1 MSEFNS
7 GLLRRCT
14 SRNDERIGLPLRLVS
29 RNDEETELPRSACP
43 LPAATLEHS
52 HRIFPEKKY
61 KNAPSG
67 YNAAYDQSCIPTQR
81 SASESISS
89 NAKRSGRIFKEYIHQ
104 IGASSKTIPSNSS
117 YTGWNDYGLQ
127 GNAA

>member
-14 SRNDERIGLPLRLVS
+14 S

-61 KNAPSG
+61 EDTPSDFNAVVPLLTHPAQAVIE
-67 YNAAYDQSCIPTQR
+67 NNLTNP
-81 SASESISS
+81 
-89 NAKRSGRIFKEYIHQ
+89 H
-104 IGASSKTIPSNSS
+104 
-117 YTGWNDYGLQ
+117 L
-127 GNAA
+127 